1 MTDQAAALDFQ
12 ELKASYDRDGFVA
25 VTPLF
30 GVDKMIEINREFD
43 RYVLEVVPKMK
54 REEVYYEDITNRS
67 SLKQLGNMQLYDD
80 YFRDL
85 LESSV
90 LREMAATAL
99 GEEAVPKNLQYF
111 NKPAGIG
118 KQTPAH
124 QDGYYFHLAPC
135 QALTGWMA
143 FEPVDDENGCIHYVR
158 GSHKN
163 AGFRPHGRSEILGF
177 SQGITDFGTEHDK
190 ANTVACPGDAGTV
203 LMHNARTIHWA
214 GANRSQTRSR
224 RALGFVY
231 FGKSAKV
238 DEGAKAAYKAKLEAD
253 LKEQQKI

>member
-1 MTDQAAALDFQ
+1 MTNDTDIIDLHDI
-12 ELKASYDRDGFVA
+12 KSDYDRDGFVA

-30 GVDKMIEINREFD
+30 DAEKMAEINREFD
-43 RYVLEVVPKMK
+43 RYVRDVVPKMK
-54 REEVYYEDITNRS
+54 REEVYYEDIADRT
-67 SLKQLGNMQLYDD
+67 SLKQMGNMHLYDD

-90 LREMAATAL
+90 LREMAAAAL

-135 QALTGWMA
+135 KALTGWMA

-158 GSHKN
+158 GSHLGD
-163 AGFRPHGRSEILGF
+163 GFRPHGRSEILGF
-177 SQGITDFGTEHDK
+177 SQGITDFGTAHDK

-203 LMHNARTIHWA
+203 LMHDARTIHWA

-224 RALGFVY
+224 RALGFIY
-231 FGKSAKV
+231 FGKSAKI
-238 DEGAKAAYKAKLEAD
+238 DEDAKAAYKAKLEAD
-253 LKEQQKI
+253 LKAQNKI